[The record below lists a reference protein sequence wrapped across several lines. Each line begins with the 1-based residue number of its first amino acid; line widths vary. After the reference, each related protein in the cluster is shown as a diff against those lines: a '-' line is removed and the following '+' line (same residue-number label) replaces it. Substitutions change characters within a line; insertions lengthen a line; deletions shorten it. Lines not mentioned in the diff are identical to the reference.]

1 MGPEVG
7 IGPGQESSVGQNAFS
22 TAHNKWTVKVFFM
35 GADLGFYSPVAEPE
49 LERLIG
55 GIYGGGPPEGGEQ
68 GR

>member
-1 MGPEVG
+1 MDC
-7 IGPGQESSVGQNAFS
+7 
-22 TAHNKWTVKVFFM
+22 VKVVFV

-55 GIYGGGPPEGGEQ
+55 GIYGGGLPKGGEQ